1 MNLLPLVMLA
11 TVALLPRSS
20 ADEGGHWAFQPLR
33 AESGSSIDRLVTRD
47 LSTHRLSTA
56 PRAAPDRLLRRVHLL
71 LTGLPPSPAELSTFR
86 ADSSLE
92 RYA

>member
-1 MNLLPLVMLA
+1 MNPLPLVMLA
-11 TVALLPRSS
+11 TVALLPMSS

-56 PRAAPDRLLRRVHLL
+56 PRATPDRLLRRVHLL
-71 LTGLPPSPAELSTFR
+71 LTGLPPSPAELSGIVTVR
-86 ADSSLE
+86 
-92 RYA
+92 